1 MKFAEAVRRLDARA
15 VVARYFELHAQRTG
29 GSSALA
35 RMAVPDGMKDASGK
49 AWPSTG
55 TARGDEYEMVLGAM
69 RGVEPLAV
77 DCLRIFAFASRGL
90 APDPKRASALMA
102 IAVKSDDVAREMGL
116 GVRRVKQLV
125 NAAYSRVEQNLADM
139 ALRS

>member
-35 RMAVPDGMKDASGK
+35 RMAVPDGTEAKGK
-49 AWPSTG
+49 AWTSPS

-69 RGVEPLAV
+69 RGVEPLAL

-102 IAVKSDDVAREMGL
+102 LAVKSDDVAREMGL